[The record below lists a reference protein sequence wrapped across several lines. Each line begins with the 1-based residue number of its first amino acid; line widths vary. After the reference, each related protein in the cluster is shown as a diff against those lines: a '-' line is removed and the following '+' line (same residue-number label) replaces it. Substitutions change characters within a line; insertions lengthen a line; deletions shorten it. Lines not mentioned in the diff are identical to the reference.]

1 MTITN
6 NRKGEQTMMFITL
19 EGGEGSGKTTQMV
32 KIGKFLE
39 SKGSKYIV
47 TREPGGT
54 EIGAQIRRI
63 VKNKNNTDLTPEAE
77 LLLYMADRVQ
87 HIQEIIAPALTAGK
101 VVLCDRYYDSTS
113 VYQGTARGLE
123 LNLINQLHSLFYVPI
138 PDITFLLDLS
148 PEIGLLRA
156 WSHINAGERD
166 KTQTRFE
173 YEKITF
179 HNKVRE
185 GYLKL
190 AKKELHRFCVINAEQ
205 EPNAVWQDI
214 KKVLEKF
221 F

>member
-1 MTITN
+1 
-6 NRKGEQTMMFITL
+6 MMFITL

-32 KIGKFLE
+32 RISQFLE
-39 SKGSKYIV
+39 SKGSKHIV

-54 EIGAQIRRI
+54 EIGVQIRRI

-87 HIQEIIAPALTAGK
+87 HIQQIIIPALNRGDA
-101 VVLCDRYYDSTS
+101 VVCDRYFDSTS
-113 VYQGTARGLE
+113 VYQGVARGLE
-123 LNLINQLHSLFYVPI
+123 LNLINRLHSLFYVLI
-138 PDITFLLDLS
+138 PDITFLLDL
-148 PEIGLLRA
+148 PAEVGLLRA

-173 YEKITF
+173 YEKIEF
-179 HNKVRE
+179 HNKIRE

-190 AKKELHRFCVINAEQ
+190 AKKQLHRFCVINAEQ
-205 EPNAVWQDI
+205 DEKQVWQDI